1 MKINQKGYLKISYLK
16 KIIYRF
22 TCRCPLNAMD
32 RSPDKEH
39 RPGRKCILQINECA
53 NPSLNNCSRF
63 ADCFD
68 KPEGY
73 ECKCRSDYYDLNTA
87 QPGTS
92 CKFSKN

>member
-1 MKINQKGYLKISYLK
+1 MRNPDLLYKHFFDRY
-16 KIIYRF
+16 

-32 RSPDKEH
+32 RSPDKER
-39 RPGRKCILQINECA
+39 RPGRKCISQINECS

-73 ECKCRSDYYDLNTA
+73 ECKCRPDYHDLNTA

-92 CKFSKN
+92 CKFSKFF